1 MYVCITGENQAMDSG
16 FRSNG

>member
-1 MYVCITGENQAMDSG
+1 MYVCITGENRAMDSG